1 MIFLDALAMKFRNV
15 KLREQ
20 NKKCVACGPECPEA
34 DRVTDVAKFDYADFC
49 QTNCNLYSLI
59 KIPAANTLT
68 VKQFYSEIQ
77 ANQGTCALIDVRP
90 EVQFGIVN
98 TNHSEKLKNLV
109 EAKNI

>member
-49 QTNCNLYSLI
+49 QTNCNLYDLI
-59 KIPAANTLT
+59 KLPAENTLS

-77 ANQGTCALIDVRP
+77 GSESYALVDVRP

-98 TNHSEKLKNLV
+98 TNHSEKFKNLV

>member
-59 KIPAANTLT
+59 NIPAANTLS

-77 ANQGTCALIDVRP
+77 AN
-90 EVQFGIVN
+90 
-98 TNHSEKLKNLV
+98 
-109 EAKNI
+109 

>member
-20 NKKCVACGPECPEA
+20 NKKCVACGPDCPEA

-49 QTNCNLYSLI
+49 QTNCNLYDLI
-59 KIPAANTLT
+59 KLPAENTLS

-77 ANQGTCALIDVRP
+77 GSDSCALIDVRP

-98 TNHSEKLKNLV
+98 TNHSEKFKNLV
-109 EAKNI
+109 EATNI